1 MEIVFYITKNTNKCP
16 VKDFIEKLEIK
27 ECWRHLT
34 MKKITLDAFIS
45 EQKKNDPEFVEHY
58 QRELLINEI
67 SKMVVNLRKN
77 ARLTQKELAKKAST
91 TQPVIARIE
100 SGTDN
105 RIPSLELL
113 ARIANASHAKLH
125 LTFEQDKK

>member
-1 MEIVFYITKNTNKCP
+1 
-16 VKDFIEKLEIK
+16 
-27 ECWRHLT
+27 

-45 EQKKNDPEFVEHY
+45 EQNKNDSEFAEHY

-67 SKMVVNLRKN
+67 ARMVVNLRK
-77 ARLTQKELAKKAST
+77 AAHLTQEELAKKAST

-100 SGTDN
+100 SGSDN

-113 ARIANASHAKLH
+113 ARIAMASHAKLH
-125 LTFEQDKK
+125 LSFEQDTK